1 MKKLFATLVA
11 VCTIASCSGKS
22 DKLEPAGAPGG
33 NEKISSDFEDPQIDI
48 LFVVDDSGS
57 MDTHQ
62 RNLSSNISLFVDE
75 IRKINFIDYRI
86 GVTTSSVSMV
96 SSSVASRGELYG
108 NPIFVDRNTPNG
120 DTLLRRNLIV
130 GTTGSGQEEFFNP
143 VYLAL
148 TPPAST
154 GRNAGFYRPNAYL
167 AVIFITDAEDQ
178 SDQSSPSM
186 NATSLLNFLVQMK
199 KGDATKILGY
209 GAIIPSGVRN
219 CSRDQ
224 MDEPRRIEEFFKL
237 VNGQF
242 FSLCDPTFGL
252 QLGGVAKNLVKQVTR
267 VVHLRR
273 WPVIDTIKVVYGTQV
288 VPNDYETG
296 WVYEPSTNSIHFG
309 EKFVLSNQPAG
320 TQLQITFKTVGE

>member
-1 MKKLFATLVA
+1 MKKLFAIFVA
-11 VCTIASCSGKS
+11 VSTIASCSGKS
-22 DKLEPAGAPGG
+22 DKLQPAGNGGG
-33 NEKISSDFEDPQIDI
+33 NEKVSSDFEDPKIDI

-62 RNLSSNISLFVDE
+62 RNLSSNINMFVDE

-86 GVTTSSVSMV
+86 GVTTSSVDMV
-96 SSSVASRGELYG
+96 AGSVASRGELYG
-108 NPIFVDRNTPNG
+108 NPSFVDRKTPNG
-120 DTLLRRNLIV
+120 DTLLKGNLIV
-130 GTTGSGQEEFFNP
+130 GVSGSGQEEFFNP

-154 GRNAGFYRPNAYL
+154 GANVGFYRPDAYL

-178 SDQSSPSM
+178 SDMSSPSM
-186 NATSLLNFLVQMK
+186 SPSSLYNYLVQLK

-224 MDEPRRIEEFFKL
+224 TDEPRRIEEFFKL
-237 VNGQF
+237 VKGQF

-267 VVHLRR
+267 VVRLRR
-273 WPVIDTIKVVYGTQV
+273 WPVIDTIRVVYGTQI
-288 VPNDYETG
+288 VPNDIDTG
-296 WVYEPSTNSIHFG
+296 WVYEPATNSILFG

-320 TQLQITFKTVGE
+320 TKLDITFRTVGE